1 MRINSRFDS
10 IIKHEKKRTRK
21 EETNIYTYIN
31 NLNNQRNNSKDY
43 KSMLKI
49 KRSITIFG
57 AHKNINF
64 LIKHMTNIY
73 LDEKNQFYLIRG
85 PLGCGKSLFIR
96 KVLNNF
102 F

>member
-10 IIKHEKKRTRK
+10 VVKKEKKRTRK
-21 EETNIYTYIN
+21 EENNIYSYIN

-49 KRSITIFG
+49 KRSVTIFG
-57 AHKNINF
+57 AQKNLNY

-73 LDEKNQFYLIRG
+73 LGEKKQFYLIRG
-85 PLGCGKSLFIR
+85 PLGCGKSLLIR
-96 KVLNNF
+96 LSLIHI
-102 F
+102 